1 MSAQSGIPVKT
12 ADKLNSALPIDIT
25 AAQVQQYPELVKL
38 LTELSQ
44 RITPEGIS
52 VQVKQ
57 ELEQAEEELRHEK
70 HSWLLQHTLYKEIE
84 EFLIDSELRSQDVA
98 LSPDD
103 KQFHTMLQEC
113 LTFSEIG
120 DYLRCSPDPSCKVN
134 LLGLT
139 EESIHNENPHR
150 KNLAY
155 LQQKLIP
162 QIEERLADKCE
173 NLQNFQDV
181 DNALDSSPTLAKS
194 SQLPAL
200 MEAQKRKLEE
210 DTQQLERLRMA
221 KEKQFQTYYQTLLD
235 SLHLLEEL
243 ITKYRLQNQM
253 EHDTVSAEWLVGKC
267 DGLCLKI
274 KLIELQILSDT
285 YTHETTKALQQIK
298 DTLHGAKVEAEK
310 SKTYVTKTL
319 QTYESLGSEFD
330 DLVMEYQTLKEEM
343 DNKEW
348 ALSEL
353 QKSAS

>member
-1 MSAQSGIPVKT
+1 MSTQSGFSAKT
-12 ADKLNSALPIDIT
+12 AEKLNASLPIDIT
-25 AAQVQQYPELVKL
+25 ATQVQHYPELAKL
-38 LTELSQ
+38 LTDLSQ
-44 RITPEGIS
+44 RITPEGVS

-57 ELEQAEEELRHEK
+57 ELHQAEEELRHEK
-70 HSWLLQHTLYKEIE
+70 HTWLLQHILYKEIE
-84 EFLIDSELRSQDVA
+84 EFLVDSELKNQDVA

-139 EESIHNENPHR
+139 EESIQNQNPHR
-150 KNLAY
+150 KNLGY

-162 QIEERLADKCE
+162 RLEERLADRCE
-173 NLQNFQDV
+173 NLQSFQEAEAV
-181 DNALDSSPTLAKS
+181 LDSSPTLAKS

-210 DTQQLERLRMA
+210 DKHQLERLRAA

-235 SLHLLEEL
+235 SLHLLEKL
-243 ITKYRLQNQM
+243 ITKYRLQSQT
-253 EHDTVSAEWLVGKC
+253 EHDTISAEWLVGKC

-274 KLIELQILSDT
+274 KLIELQILCDT
-285 YTHETTKALQQIK
+285 YTLETTKALQQIK
-298 DTLHGAKVEAEK
+298 ETLHSAQVEAEK

-330 DLVMEYQTLKEEM
+330 ELVMEYQRLKEET

-353 QKSAS
+353 LKSDS

>member
-1 MSAQSGIPVKT
+1 MSTQSGLSEK
-12 ADKLNSALPIDIT
+12 AAERLNSSLPVDIT

-38 LTELSQ
+38 LTQLSQ
-44 RITPEGIS
+44 RITPEGTS
-52 VQVKQ
+52 LHVKQ

-70 HSWLLQHTLYKEIE
+70 HSWLLQHILYKEIE
-84 EFLIDSELRSQDVA
+84 EFLVDLELKSKDVSQ
-98 LSPDD
+98 SPDD
-103 KQFHTMLQEC
+103 KQFQAMLQEC
-113 LTFSEIG
+113 LTLSEIE

-139 EESIHNENPHR
+139 AGSIHTQNPHT
-150 KNLAY
+150 KNLSY

-162 QIEERLADKCE
+162 QIEERLGARCE
-173 NLQNFQDV
+173 NLQNFQETE
-181 DNALDSSPTLAKS
+181 NILDGSPSLAKS

-200 MEAQKRKLEE
+200 MESQKRKLEE
-210 DTQQLERLRMA
+210 DKHQLERLYIVR
-221 KEKQFQTYYQTLLD
+221 EKQFQTYYQTLLD

-243 ITKYRLQNQM
+243 ISKYRLQSQA
-253 EHDTVSAEWLVGKC
+253 EHDTVSSEWLVAKC

-274 KLIELQILSDT
+274 KLVELQILCDT
-285 YTHETTKALQQIK
+285 YTMETTKALLKIK
-298 DTLHGAKVEAEK
+298 ETLHSAKEEADK

-330 DLVMEYQTLKEEM
+330 ELVTEYQRLKEEI

-353 QKSAS
+353 QKSDS